1 MSRKIIECMPFFNE
15 LDLLEMRLE
24 ITSDYVDYW
33 VISESNRTFS
43 EIEKPLYLKENLDK
57 RFSKFKDRIIRV
69 EYECKSGPWW
79 NEFGSRNCLGKYV
92 LENFNQDD
100 LIVLADCDEIPDYR
114 KIDFNSQFPAIVETK
129 GYYYYLN
136 CKQNENFRIVSIFPV
151 SYLNEIETYRMR
163 ACAGMDVPVIENAGW
178 HWSFLGGAE
187 KISEKIKAYAHQDM
201 NIPEYS
207 DVDKIEK
214 RLSDLS
220 DVFDRS
226 LGYKIVDID
235 DTFPDYVVNNQE
247 KLSNFIFK
255 K

>member
-1 MSRKIIECMPFFNE
+1 MSRKVIECMPFFNE

-33 VISESNRTFS
+33 VISESTKTFS
-43 EIEKPLYLKENLDK
+43 EIEKPLYLKDNLDG
-57 RFSKFKDRIIRV
+57 RFAKFKDRIIRV

-79 NEFGSRNCLGKYV
+79 NEFGSRNCLGKYA
-92 LENFNQDD
+92 LENFDQDD

-114 KIDFNSQFPAIVETK
+114 KIDFNSRFPAIVETK

-136 CKQNENFRIVSIFPV
+136 CKQTEDFRIVSIFPV
-151 SYLNEIETYRMR
+151 SSLNEIETCRMR
-163 ACAGMDVPVIENAGW
+163 ACAGMDVPIIKNAGW

-187 KISEKIKAYAHQDM
+187 KISEKIKAYAHQDL
-201 NIPEYS
+201 NLPEYS
-207 DVDKIEK
+207 DVDKIKK
-214 RLSDLS
+214 RLADLS
-220 DVFDRS
+220 DIFDRS

-235 DTFPDYVVNNQE
+235 DTFPDYIVNNQE
-247 KLSNFIFK
+247 KLSDLIFK

>member
-33 VISESNRTFS
+33 VISESDKTFS
-43 EIEKPLYLKENLDK
+43 EIEKPLYLKDNLDS

-79 NEFGSRNCLGKYV
+79 NEFGSRNCLGEYV
-92 LENFNQDD
+92 LKNFDQDD

-114 KIDFNSQFPAIVETK
+114 KIDFNSHFPAIIETR

-136 CKQNENFRIVSIFPV
+136 CKQTEDFRIVSIFPV
-151 SYLNEIETYRMR
+151 SCLNEIETYRMR

-187 KISEKIKAYAHQDM
+187 KISEKIKAYAHQDL
-201 NIPEYS
+201 NIDEYS
-207 DVDKIEK
+207 SISKIEEK
-214 RLSDLS
+214 LENLTDIFNRGI
-220 DVFDRS
+220 
-226 LGYKIVDID
+226 GYSIVDID
-235 DTFPDYVVNNQE
+235 ESYPDYIIKNQD
-247 KLSNFIFK
+247 KLK
-255 K
+255 KYIIKK

>member
-33 VISESNRTFS
+33 VISESNKTFS

-57 RFSKFKDRIIRV
+57 RFAKFKDRIIRI

-79 NEFGSRNCLGKYV
+79 NEFGSRNCLGKYA
-92 LENFNQDD
+92 LENFDQDD

-114 KIDFNSQFPAIVETK
+114 KIDFTSQFPAIVETK

-136 CKQNENFRIVSIFPV
+136 CKQTEDFRIVSIFPV
-151 SYLNEIETYRMR
+151 SCLNEIETYRMR
-163 ACAGMDVPVIENAGW
+163 ACAGMDVPVIKNAGW
-178 HWSFLGGAE
+178 HWSFLGGPE
-187 KISEKIKAYAHQDM
+187 KISEKIKAYAHQDL
-201 NIPEYS
+201 NLPEYS
-207 DVDKIEK
+207 DVDNIKK

-220 DVFDRS
+220 DIFDRS

-235 DTFPDYVVNNQE
+235 DTFPDYVINNQE

>member
-1 MSRKIIECMPFFNE
+1 MSRKVIECMPFFNE

-33 VISESNRTFS
+33 VISESTKTFS
-43 EIEKPLYLKENLDK
+43 EIEKPLYLKDNLDG
-57 RFSKFKDRIIRV
+57 RFAKFKDRIIRV

-79 NEFGSRNCLGKYV
+79 NEFGSRNCLGKYA
-92 LENFNQDD
+92 LENFDQDD

-136 CKQNENFRIVSIFPV
+136 CKQTEDFRIVSIFPV
-151 SYLNEIETYRMR
+151 SSLNEIETYRMR
-163 ACAGMDVPVIENAGW
+163 ACAGMDVPIIKNAGW

-187 KISEKIKAYAHQDM
+187 KISEKIKAYAHQDL
-201 NIPEYS
+201 NLPEYS
-207 DVDKIEK
+207 DVDKIKK
-214 RLSDLS
+214 RLADLS
-220 DVFDRS
+220 DIFDRS

-235 DTFPDYVVNNQE
+235 DTFPYYIVNNQE
-247 KLSNFIFK
+247 KLSDLIFK